1 MQKRSKRIALHNMR
15 GENMRKELSLD
26 DEMIRAA
33 VTVAAKRRGQT
44 ADDWLKR
51 AILVRLA
58 VEGVVITDRAA

>member
-1 MQKRSKRIALHNMR
+1 MQKRLKRIALHSMR
-15 GENMRKELSLD
+15 GEDMRKRPSLE

-33 VTVAAKRRGQT
+33 IAAAAQKRGQT
-44 ADDWLKR
+44 PDDWLKR